1 MFGSDLHSRFRMVIP
16 RWHMQVSEYCRFS
29 IHHLVILCLLTL
41 LPACIHNSYALAQT
55 SNEPQVSSPIPGEQ
69 VADDERNRS
78 FLNLQTPTLG
88 GKQLWTDHQWRNGWR
103 IQQNALTTHWRLLDQ
118 NSVRYAWGT
127 RAACDAELNAR
138 QPSNLLPTT
147 HAVVLMHG
155 LGRSSSSMKGLAQ
168 YLNVQGF
175 GTTICLEYASSR
187 DSISQHAAALR
198 EVIEGLPA
206 DVRLDFVGHSMG
218 NIVVRHT
225 IGDWQQAGA
234 SGILNR
240 IEHVVML
247 GPPNQGASI
256 ARQLART
263 GVFGWVA
270 GEGALELGKKWNELE
285 VKLTKPPCPF
295 GIIAGRLTESVISNP
310 LVDGE
315 GDFVVSVEETKLEGA
330 ADFLEVPVLH
340 SFLMDSPEV
349 QRAVANFL
357 RNAKFD
363 VR

>member
-1 MFGSDLHSRFRMVIP
+1 MIRIASLIKWCLSFLLHTG
-16 RWHMQVSEYCRFS
+16 
-29 IHHLVILCLLTL
+29 ILC
-41 LPACIHNSYALAQT
+41 SYALAQT
-55 SNEPQVSSPIPGEQ
+55 TPGDQVGDQ
-69 VADDERNRS
+69 VADDERS

-88 GKQLWTDHQWRNGWR
+88 GKQLWTDFQWRNGWR
-103 IQQNALTTHWRLLDQ
+103 IQQNVLTKHWRLLDP
-118 NSVRYAWGT
+118 NNIRHAWGT

-138 QPSNLLPTT
+138 QPGKLLPTT

-155 LGRSSSSMKGLAQ
+155 LGRSSSSMKGLAK
-168 YLNVQGF
+168 YLSDAGF

-198 EVIEGLPA
+198 EVIDGLPT
-206 DVRLDFVGHSMG
+206 DVRLNFVGHSMG
-218 NIVVRHT
+218 NIVVRHA

-270 GEGALELGKKWNELE
+270 GEGALELGKKWGELE
-285 VKLTKPPCPF
+285 VKLAKPPCPF
-295 GIIAGRLTESVISNP
+295 GIIAGRLSESAISNP

-315 GDFVVSVEETKLEGA
+315 GDFVVSVEETKLDGA

-340 SFLMDSPEV
+340 SFLMDAPQV
-349 QRAVANFL
+349 QRAVASFL
-357 RNAKFD
+357 RSTKFD
-363 VR
+363 SP